1 MIGTDL
7 KLERT
12 RHGVRQYR
20 LAQTLGVPSTTI
32 WAIESNRK
40 PVPLDLAAVITETIR
55 ALAAEVSPRPTYDAA
70 GDDAT

>member
-20 LAQTLGVPSTTI
+20 LAQALGVPSTTI

-40 PVPLDLAAVITETIR
+40 PVAPDLAAVITETIR
-55 ALAAEVSPRPTYDAA
+55 ALAAEASPRPTYGAA
-70 GDDAT
+70 GDDPT